1 MDLRKMEYQTERR
14 SAAKVGGNDWAV
26 TMTRGLR
33 GWWLEQRVLE
43 PTGEFPN
50 GRKRD
55 GNGGGGNCVR
65 QDGSE
70 RGEARRR
77 RRKRRCREGPGRLDG
92 EEEAWPVSQ
101 PRMQVRAILQQNTG
115 WMENRSGGGQGPAS
129 QPASQTMGGA
139 MSDGTGARAIWPG
152 TARRERESAR
162 RPSVH
167 PLREAYTFPR
177 RDTPEAHGA
186 ICSEALRS
194 AQCVSRQWTKAVVL
208 WRTSPVSVCMG
219 GTADRRDDMR
229 HWSPRW
235 SPLEPTGDGWWAHRP
250 PPAQAGP
257 QHERPLETRWVPLS
271 ARRYGVQI
279 CSGWAL
285 EVADGRPGRMHL
297 RHRDMRGR
305 AHSGR
310 HAGPQASHSAA
321 NICVRQIG
329 FIDSGVIDFEGDPR
343 RTMVWRHVAC
353 PD

>member
-1 MDLRKMEYQTERR
+1 M
-14 SAAKVGGNDWAV
+14 VGGWRLV
-26 TMTRGLR
+26 TVCGRTRLR
-33 GWWLEQRVLE
+33 AYSYETQPRRRQQRVLE

-235 SPLEPTGDGWWAHRP
+235 SPLEPTGDGWW
-250 PPAQAGP
+250 GC
-257 QHERPLETRWVPLS
+257 S
-271 ARRYGVQI
+271 ARSSMQSR
-279 CSGWAL
+279 CHWPLPA
-285 EVADGRPGRMHL
+285 
-297 RHRDMRGR
+297 RGC
-305 AHSGR
+305 SGR
-310 HAGPQASHSAA
+310 HREAQRSRHGPHPRGPPRVHPRFQVARARQAVSGMDG
-321 NICVRQIG
+321 CVRYFQ
-329 FIDSGVIDFEGDPR
+329 
-343 RTMVWRHVAC
+343 VAATVPAMC
-353 PD
+353 K

>member
-1 MDLRKMEYQTERR
+1 M
-14 SAAKVGGNDWAV
+14 VGGWRLV
-26 TMTRGLR
+26 TVCGRTRLR
-33 GWWLEQRVLE
+33 AYSYETQPRRRQQRVLE

-77 RRKRRCREGPGRLDG
+77 KRKRRCREEGPGRLDG

-235 SPLEPTGDGWWAHRP
+235 SPLEPTGDGWW
-250 PPAQAGP
+250 GC
-257 QHERPLETRWVPLS
+257 S
-271 ARRYGVQI
+271 ARAAACNRGPI
-279 CSGWAL
+279 GPCL
-285 EVADGRPGRMHL
+285 PGDAQGGTG
-297 RHRDMRGR
+297 RHREAVMGPTRG
-305 AHSGR
+305 AHLGCIPGSRLPGQDRQFLGWMDASGTFR
-310 HAGPQASHSAA
+310 FGATVPAM
-321 NICVRQIG
+321 CK
-329 FIDSGVIDFEGDPR
+329 
-343 RTMVWRHVAC
+343 
-353 PD
+353 